1 MNLMRE
7 GEKDLV
13 LDSKFFLKIAANV
26 VARYNKHIFDP
37 KGNGSNAKQVDGKSY
52 PAYTTKYKE
61 TKFKKG
67 DSKFAQS
74 KAPVFSRALLNDF
87 QGFKLIGGGFRFGT
101 PIQGAKVKHLANM
114 GRVISSE
121 SKPIP
126 KPVEKYILSE
136 ADKYVKKELSKIK
149 GRTFNIG

>member
-1 MNLMRE
+1 MQSD
-7 GEKDLV
+7 GGKV
-13 LDSKFFLKIAANV
+13 LSEFIEYMETDYISDKKKI
-26 VARYNKHIFDP
+26 
-37 KGNGSNAKQVDGKSY
+37 
-52 PAYTTKYKE
+52 KYKVDE
-61 TKFKKG
+61 NGYRTRFSTNIEQAG
-67 DSKFAQS
+67 EL
-74 KAPVFSRALLNDF
+74 SRALLNDF

-149 GRTFNIG
+149 GSTFNIG